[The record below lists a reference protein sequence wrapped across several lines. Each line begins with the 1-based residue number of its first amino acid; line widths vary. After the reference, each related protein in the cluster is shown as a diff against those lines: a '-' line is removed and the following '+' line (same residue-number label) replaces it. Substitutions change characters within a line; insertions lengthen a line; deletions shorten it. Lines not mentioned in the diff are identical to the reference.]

1 MRKAP
6 SLGQLSGAWDAL
18 NWPKGAQS
26 SSTKL
31 ASYPP
36 KPRSLCCAFCR
47 NTSFSASAEP
57 APSELMFELL
67 RLLTATWK
75 LPSLL
80 ASSGATYFTGSTYF
94 RLRYPL
100 SEIGTGSIR
109 TDVRVIAATN
119 RDLEAAIAAGLFRSD
134 LFYRLNVFPIEIPPL
149 REREED
155 IPLLVEYSIDR
166 YARKAGKNFQTVNK
180 ESLDQLQSYSWP
192 GNIRELQNV
201 IERSVI
207 VSSGDI

>member
-1 MRKAP
+1 MRRAP

-31 ASYPP
+31 ASYLP

-47 NTSFSASAEP
+47 NASLSASAEP
-57 APSELMFELL
+57 APSELMFGLL

-100 SEIGTGSIR
+100 CGNARKTFPCWWSISLIATQGGQERVFRRSTRKASICSSR
-109 TDVRVIAATN
+109 TPGRVTFVNCRTWSSDPSLFVRQ
-119 RDLEAAIAAGLFRSD
+119 GLFQ
-134 LFYRLNVFPIEIPPL
+134 LMKVGF
-149 REREED
+149 
-155 IPLLVEYSIDR
+155 
-166 YARKAGKNFQTVNK
+166 
-180 ESLDQLQSYSWP
+180 LDAHP
-192 GNIRELQNV
+192 
-201 IERSVI
+201 
-207 VSSGDI
+207 